1 MQRAADGLHGWL
13 DRLPRERTPPQK
25 AAAVEA
31 LRSSV
36 QEYLARASG
45 PASAADAQAALS
57 RAVAAAEAL
66 SEQNFR
72 DAQRAI
78 AEAQR
83 WRSVANAAGV
93 GSGLLLLGGLATLL
107 WAARRQLLRPLE
119 DFRHAL
125 HGFSPTG
132 PVRSVPEAGPA
143 ELREISSAFNVL
155 AARLAREREAQL
167 SFLAGVA
174 HDLRNPLSALKATAH
189 LMSPQRALPP
199 EDKVRE
205 KFALVG
211 RQADRLARMV
221 EDLLDTTRVE
231 AGQLALQ
238 VREHDLAELVQEAV
252 ELHRDVSERHALLLV
267 LPEGPLRVRCD
278 ATRVSQVLNNLLSNA
293 IKYSPGGG
301 SVQVRLSME
310 PQGEPGAGAA
320 QWARVD
326 VQDAGVGI
334 PEAEHESIFEPFRRA
349 RASRESI
356 PGVGLGLSVARRI
369 ALAHGGSISL
379 RSAPGEGSTFTLRL
393 PLGPAAPAAS

>member
-1 MQRAADGLHGWL
+1 
-13 DRLPRERTPPQK
+13 
-25 AAAVEA
+25 
-31 LRSSV
+31 
-36 QEYLARASG
+36 
-45 PASAADAQAALS
+45 
-57 RAVAAAEAL
+57 
-66 SEQNFR
+66 
-72 DAQRAI
+72 
-78 AEAQR
+78 
-83 WRSVANAAGV
+83 
-93 GSGLLLLGGLATLL
+93 
-107 WAARRQLLRPLE
+107 
-119 DFRHAL
+119 
-125 HGFSPTG
+125 
-132 PVRSVPEAGPA
+132 
-143 ELREISSAFNVL
+143 
-155 AARLAREREAQL
+155 
-167 SFLAGVA
+167 VA

-238 VREHDLAELVQEAV
+238 VREHDLVELVREAV
-252 ELHRDVSERHALLLV
+252 ELHRDVSERHALLLE
-267 LPEGPLRVRCD
+267 LPPDALRVRCD

-293 IKYSPGGG
+293 LKYSPEGG
-301 SVQVRLSME
+301 SVRVRLSQERE
-310 PQGEPGAGAA
+310 PEAAG
-320 QWARVD
+320 WARVD
-326 VQDAGVGI
+326 VQDPGVGI

-393 PLGPAAPAAS
+393 PLDPPAAADAAANP